1 MKHEEVSRSE
11 ERYRALFDKS
21 KVPMLLI
28 DPANGHI
35 ARGNGAALRFYGF
48 EADQLQGM
56 SIADINCLTPEETR
70 AEMRLAQ
77 SESREHF
84 FFTHRLSSGLEV
96 PVEVHSGP
104 IEIDGRTLLYSI
116 IHDISARIQAQTA
129 LLENERILRT
139 SIEAL
144 DEGFVLYD
152 PQDRLVYCNEKY
164 RAIYA
169 MSADLLVPGTAFEDI
184 LRIGAERGQYA
195 EAIGCVDEW
204 LVQRLDTHR
213 NSNQAFTQKLDDGR
227 VIRILE
233 RRTSDGYTVGFRVD
247 VTAFVR
253 ATEAAQLANQ
263 QNQNLLSAASEVSI
277 ISTDSEGVVQVFN
290 RGAERML
297 GYTSA
302 EVVKTLTASVFHL
315 EDEVE
320 QRSRALSDELGYR
333 VEGFKVFTAKADVD
347 GQEHREWTFVRK
359 NGEHIQV
366 SLVVT
371 VVRASDGEITGYL
384 GIAQDITQRRL
395 AEAGTQLAASVFT
408 HAREGILIADAKGLI
423 VEVNDACT
431 RITGYERADVLG
443 QNPRLLKS
451 GRQGAEFYAAM
462 WQSLGKIG
470 HWEGEVWNRRKDGE
484 IYAELLSIT
493 AVRDGA
499 GRMLNYVALLSDIS
513 PQKRHEQELEHIAH
527 YDTLTGLPNRALL
540 ADRLQQEM
548 AHCLRRRKQ
557 LAVVFID
564 LDGFKLVNDQ
574 HGHGVGDELL
584 IALALRMKGALR
596 EGDTLARIGGD
607 EFVAVLTG
615 LDLPKDC
622 EVVLSRLLAAAA
634 EPVMANGVLLRV
646 SASIGVTLFPQDSG
660 IADQLLRHADHAMY
674 QAKQSGKNR
683 YHYFDVKDDAEVKT
697 HRESLE
703 EISLGLDRDEFVLHY
718 QPKVNMKTGVVVGME
733 ALIRWQH
740 PVRGLL
746 PPSAFLP
753 EVHGHSLSIKLG
765 DWVIRSAV
773 WQMAQWNAAGVT
785 MAVSVNIDAMHLQDT
800 GFVARLQEILAMH
813 PDVRPRQL
821 DLEVLETSALE
832 DMDRVTVTMRECCAL
847 GVGFSLDDFGTGY
860 SSLTY
865 LKRLPAE
872 LMKIDQSFVIGMIA
886 DSDDFVIVEGVV
898 GLAKAF
904 GRAVLAEGVETIAH
918 GKLLLALGCEMGQGY
933 GIAHAMPAQ
942 AVPQWLKDWRP
953 DPSWL
958 LWNEPLTV
966 ENDRDLVLANVKHRH
981 WIRDI
986 ENYVTGASETVPA
999 LGVQDC
1005 PLGLWL
1011 AASGHARYNQHP
1023 AFAAVT
1029 RAHED
1034 VHAAAKRLVDYRQ
1047 AGEHAR
1053 AVGGLPELNVLRDSL
1068 IASMAELGVDSR

>member
-1 MKHEEVSRSE
+1 
-11 ERYRALFDKS
+11 
-21 KVPMLLI
+21 
-28 DPANGHI
+28 
-35 ARGNGAALRFYGF
+35 
-48 EADQLQGM
+48 
-56 SIADINCLTPEETR
+56 
-70 AEMRLAQ
+70 
-77 SESREHF
+77 
-84 FFTHRLSSGLEV
+84 
-96 PVEVHSGP
+96 
-104 IEIDGRTLLYSI
+104 
-116 IHDISARIQAQTA
+116 
-129 LLENERILRT
+129 
-139 SIEAL
+139 
-144 DEGFVLYD
+144 
-152 PQDRLVYCNEKY
+152 
-164 RAIYA
+164 
-169 MSADLLVPGTAFEDI
+169 
-184 LRIGAERGQYA
+184 
-195 EAIGCVDEW
+195 
-204 LVQRLDTHR
+204 
-213 NSNQAFTQKLDDGR
+213 
-227 VIRILE
+227 
-233 RRTSDGYTVGFRVD
+233 
-247 VTAFVR
+247 
-253 ATEAAQLANQ
+253 
-263 QNQNLLSAASEVSI
+263 
-277 ISTDSEGVVQVFN
+277 
-290 RGAERML
+290 
-297 GYTSA
+297 
-302 EVVKTLTASVFHL
+302 
-315 EDEVE
+315 
-320 QRSRALSDELGYR
+320 
-333 VEGFKVFTAKADVD
+333 
-347 GQEHREWTFVRK
+347 
-359 NGEHIQV
+359 
-366 SLVVT
+366 
-371 VVRASDGEITGYL
+371 
-384 GIAQDITQRRL
+384 
-395 AEAGTQLAASVFT
+395 
-408 HAREGILIADAKGLI
+408 
-423 VEVNDACT
+423 
-431 RITGYERADVLG
+431 
-443 QNPRLLKS
+443 
-451 GRQGAEFYAAM
+451 M
-462 WQSLGKIG
+462 WQSLANRG

-484 IYAELLSIT
+484 IYAELLSIS
-493 AVRDGA
+493 AVRDGS
-499 GRMLNYVALLSDIS
+499 GPTLNYVALLTDIS
-513 PQKRHEQELEHIAH
+513 LQKRHEQELEHIAH

-933 GIAHAMPAQ
+933 GIAHAMPAH
-942 AVPQWLKDWRP
+942 AVAQWLKDWRP

-958 LWNEPLTV
+958 LWNEPSLV
-966 ENDRDLVLANVKHRH
+966 ENDRDLVLADVKHRH

-986 ENYVTGASETVPA
+986 ENYVTGASETFPA

-1023 AFAAVT
+1023 AFAAVIE
-1029 RAHED
+1029 AHD
-1034 VHAAAKRLVDYRQ
+1034 AVHAVAKRLVDWRR